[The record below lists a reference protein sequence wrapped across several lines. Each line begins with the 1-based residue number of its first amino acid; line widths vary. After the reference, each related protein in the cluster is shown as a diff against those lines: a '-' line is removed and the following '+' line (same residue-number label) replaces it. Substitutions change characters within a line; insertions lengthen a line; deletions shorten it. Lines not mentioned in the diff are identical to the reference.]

1 MPVLGTR
8 GDALGEGAAP
18 FRGEMPPLML
28 VNSAKRVVPDAH
40 DGEVSSVCVDGDH
53 CVTAGWD
60 GQLRFWA
67 KYDALPT
74 RSFQLVQRA
83 QAHEDAVKTVAT
95 IADKWVIS
103 AGLNGLCRVWTRSG
117 EAAMHPSQIPEPTPN
132 EKPGDEK
139 PNGED
144 RAPPPP
150 KHPLPLDDLGDDNAE
165 EVGLE
170 MEELRLARTER
181 KRVLAQYD
189 GPWKCVGAFDGGA
202 GGCVNA
208 VVGLHAPEDAGCV
221 AKPPAIA
228 LAVGSHL
235 GSMTHAV
242 RILDPTRNWAT
253 IQVLEHPEG
262 VTRLL
267 RKVGCEL
274 DGLDRLVTGC
284 LDGRIRVYARDPAEP
299 DPRPP
304 PVEPVEGEDE
314 ASGAGAGAGTGEGG
328 DEGGEEQTS
337 TPEPEPEPWFPPYR
351 LEATLH
357 AHPTVVDIQW
367 LGEHPAFPPP
377 QPPAPP
383 APPPKEGGQAG
394 EGDEDAD
401 EPVEPPGPP
410 EFWPGCD
417 SHLWL
422 VSVGTDGGVK
432 LWERR
437 RVPTKPWGLP
447 HWGYEPP
454 PEPPKGEAKEY
465 AWCRTPGPDG
475 EIRNAPIAPRIRI
488 ANDESS
494 KIESLAKARLTCVRV
509 WREHVTVGL
518 GDGRMCTWGRRVRD
532 ESGVEG
538 WVLERITPAPAD
550 TVRCGAVTGMYECGH
565 NLLVTHADG
574 QARVYA

>member
-1 MPVLGTR
+1 MGTL

-18 FRGEMPPLML
+18 LRGEMPPLML

-60 GQLRFWA
+60 GQLRFWG
-67 KYDALPT
+67 KHDAFVA
-74 RSFQLVQRA
+74 RSFELVQRA

-117 EAAMHPSQIPEPTPN
+117 EAAMHPSQIPEPTPEN
-132 EKPGDEK
+132 
-139 PNGED
+139 PNGDD

-150 KHPLPLDDLGDDNAE
+150 KHPLPVDDLGDDNAE
-165 EVGLE
+165 EVGSE

-221 AKPPAIA
+221 GKPPAIA
-228 LAVGSHL
+228 VAVGSHL

-304 PVEPVEGEDE
+304 PVEPAEGDE
-314 ASGAGAGAGTGEGG
+314 APPGAGAGTEGRGAEEG
-328 DEGGEEQTS
+328 DEQTS
-337 TPEPEPEPWFPPYR
+337 STSEPEPELWFPPYR
-351 LEATLH
+351 LEATLD
-357 AHPTVVDIQW
+357 AHPTVVDIRW

-383 APPPKEGGQAG
+383 PPPPKEEG
-394 EGDEDAD
+394 GDEDD
-401 EPVEPPGPP
+401 DDGEQPDEPPGPP

-475 EIRNAPIAPRIRI
+475 EIQNAPLAPRI
-488 ANDESS
+488 ADDENS
-494 KIESLAKARLTCVRV
+494 KIESFAKARLTCVRV

-518 GDGRMCTWGRRVRD
+518 GDGRMCTWGRRVHD
-532 ESGVEG
+532 ESGVAG

-550 TVRCGAVTGMYECGH
+550 RCGAVTGMYEAGH

>member
-83 QAHEDAVKTVAT
+83 QALEDAVKTVAT

-228 LAVGSHL
+228 LMKRGPHL

-274 DGLDRLVTGC
+274 DGSDRLVTGC
-284 LDGRIRVYARDPAEP
+284 LDGRIRVYARDLAEP

-304 PVEPVEGEDE
+304 PWSRLGRRRRSVGRGCRCRD
-314 ASGAGAGAGTGEGG
+314 GEGG
-328 DEGGEEQTS
+328 DEGERNRRRR
-337 TPEPEPEPWFPPYR
+337 PEASPSRARAVVPSVPTRGDAARASHRRRHPIARRARIPPR
-351 LEATLH
+351 SPRAPR
-357 AHPTVVDIQW
+357 A
-367 LGEHPAFPPP
+367 PA
-377 QPPAPP
+377 
-383 APPPKEGGQAG
+383 EGGRPSG
-394 EGDEDAD
+394 GRRRGH
-401 EPVEPPGPP
+401 EPVEPRAHQG
-410 EFWPGCD
+410 WPGCD
-417 SHLWL
+417 STCGSSPSAPTGREALGATTGAHEAVGASPLGIRTAAGAAEGRGEGVRV
-422 VSVGTDGGVK
+422 VSNARSGWQDHET
-432 LWERR
+432 
-437 RVPTKPWGLP
+437 
-447 HWGYEPP
+447 PP
-454 PEPPKGEAKEY
+454 L
-465 AWCRTPGPDG
+465 
-475 EIRNAPIAPRIRI
+475 APRIRI

-494 KIESLAKARLTCVRV
+494 KIESLLKARLTCVRV

-532 ESGVEG
+532 ESGVE
-538 WVLERITPAPAD
+538 E
-550 TVRCGAVTGMYECGH
+550 
-565 NLLVTHADG
+565 
-574 QARVYA
+574 

>member
-1 MPVLGTR
+1 MPVLGTL

-18 FRGEMPPLML
+18 LRGEMPPLML

-60 GQLRFWA
+60 GQLRFWG
-67 KYDALPT
+67 KHDAFVA
-74 RSFQLVQRA
+74 RSFELVQRA

-117 EAAMHPSQIPEPTPN
+117 EAAMHPSQIPEPTPEN
-132 EKPGDEK
+132 
-139 PNGED
+139 PNGDD

-150 KHPLPLDDLGDDNAE
+150 KHPLPVDDLGDDNAE
-165 EVGLE
+165 EVGSE

-221 AKPPAIA
+221 GKPPAIA
-228 LAVGSHL
+228 VAVGSRL

-262 VTRLL
+262 VTAAAPESRM
-267 RKVGCEL
+267 RTGRVGPTRHRVPRRSDTRVRQGPGGTGPEAAARGAGGGRRSAAGCRCR
-274 DGLDRLVTGC
+274 DGGTGRRR
-284 LDGRIRVYARDPAEP
+284 GRQTDVVDERARARARAVVPSVPTRGDARRASHRRRHPMARRAPRVPTPRSPPRA
-299 DPRPP
+299 PRPRRRRREGMKTTTTGNNRTNPGTTRILARVRQP
-304 PVEPVEGEDE
+304 PV
-314 ASGAGAGAGTGEGG
+314 A
-328 DEGGEEQTS
+328 
-337 TPEPEPEPWFPPYR
+337 R
-351 LEATLH
+351 LRRH
-357 AHPTVVDIQW
+357 RR
-367 LGEHPAFPPP
+367 
-377 QPPAPP
+377 
-383 APPPKEGGQAG
+383 
-394 EGDEDAD
+394 
-401 EPVEPPGPP
+401 
-410 EFWPGCD
+410 
-417 SHLWL
+417 
-422 VSVGTDGGVK
+422 GVK

-465 AWCRTPGPDG
+465 AWCRTPSPDG
-475 EIRNAPIAPRIRI
+475 EIQNAPLAPRI
-488 ANDESS
+488 ADDENA
-494 KIESLAKARLTCVRV
+494 KIESFAEARLTCVRV

-518 GDGRMCTWGRRVRD
+518 GDGRMCTWGRRVHD
-532 ESGVEG
+532 ESGVAG

-550 TVRCGAVTGMYECGH
+550 RWG
-565 NLLVTHADG
+565 
-574 QARVYA
+574 R